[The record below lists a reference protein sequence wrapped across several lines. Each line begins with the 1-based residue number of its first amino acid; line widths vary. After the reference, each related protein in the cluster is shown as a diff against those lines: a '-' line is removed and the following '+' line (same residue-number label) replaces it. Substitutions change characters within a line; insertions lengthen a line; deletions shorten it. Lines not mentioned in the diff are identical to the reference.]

1 MTHPA
6 KNVNRRSF
14 LKNSLTIS
22 GGMFLLPGLISECRS
37 AEVTGVSPNR
47 KIQIAQIGCGR
58 MGHADLT
65 NVLTE
70 PLGRVVAVCDLDSVR
85 LAKGKELA
93 ENYYLQSGETKVQ
106 VKSYHDYHD
115 LLSSREI
122 DAVVITVPDHSHALV
137 AVEAA
142 LAGKHIYVQKPV
154 TYSIAEAIGLRTA
167 VEAKKTI
174 LQTGSQQRS
183 EHPWGSFR
191 AASEAV
197 RNGRIGQVK
206 TIKIGIGL
214 DKPSGIAPHA
224 MPIPKNLNFERW
236 LGPAPEQAYMEGR
249 VHPQNTVLG
258 RPGWMTTED
267 FGLGMITNWGAHHV
281 DIAQWALGQEL
292 GGPLT
297 VDGHAEFMHN
307 DMWTVH
313 TTYHIEMEYP
323 NAVRVIL
330 DNNFENGILFEGDEG
345 TVFCTRSEERPA
357 QIDPNTAA
365 GREAMKPLRASDLKI
380 LSPLGSDAKRWM
392 PSKSHYGNWLESIVA
407 KREPI
412 APIQQSARSLETC
425 AAAWISMKL
434 GRKLNWNSKTEMFE
448 NDPAAN
454 ALRQR
459 KARKPEY
466 DFAVALKKAGL
477 A

>member
-14 LKNSLTIS
+14 LKNSLIVSGGLVLFPELIS
-22 GGMFLLPGLISECRS
+22 GCRS
-37 AEVTGVSPNR
+37 TGTSSNR

-65 NVLTE
+65 NILSE

-93 ENYYLQSGETKVQ
+93 ENYYIQAGEKNVH
-106 VKSYHDYHD
+106 VKSFHDYHD
-115 LLSSREI
+115 LLSSHEI
-122 DAVVITVPDHSHALV
+122 DAVVITIPDHSHALV
-137 AVEAA
+137 AIEAA

-154 TYSIAEAIGLRTA
+154 TYAIAEAIGLRTA
-167 VEAKKTI
+167 VESKKII

-183 EHPWGSFR
+183 ERPWHSFR

-214 DKPSGIAPHA
+214 DKPSGIAPHR
-224 MPIPKNLNFERW
+224 MPVPKNLDFERW
-236 LGPAPEQAYMEGR
+236 LGPAPEQPYMEGR
-249 VHPQNTVLG
+249 VHPQNNVLG
-258 RPGWMTTED
+258 RPGWITTED
-267 FGLGMITNWGAHHV
+267 FGLGMVTNWGAHHV
-281 DIAQWALGQEL
+281 DIAQWAIGQEL
-292 GGPLT
+292 GGPLI
-297 VDGHAEFMHN
+297 VESHADFMHN

-313 TTYHIEMEYP
+313 TNYHVEMLYP
-323 NAVRVIL
+323 NNVQVIL
-330 DNNFENGILFEGDEG
+330 DNKFENGILFEGDEG
-345 TVFCTRSEERPA
+345 SVFCTRSGEA
-357 QIDPNTAA
+357 QSDPNTQAS
-365 GREAMKPLRASDLKI
+365 REAMKPLRASDPKI
-380 LSPLGSDAKRWM
+380 LLPLGADAKRWM
-392 PSKSHYGNWLESIVA
+392 PSKSHYGNWLESIVV

-412 APIQQSARSLETC
+412 APIQQSARSLEAC

-454 ALRQR
+454 GLRQR

>member
-1 MTHPA
+1 MTQPV
-6 KNVNRRSF
+6 KNLNRRSF

-22 GGMFLLPGLISECRS
+22 GGLMVFPGLISECRS
-37 AEVTGVSPNR
+37 AGISANR

-58 MGHADLT
+58 MGTADLT

-70 PLGRVVAVCDLDSVR
+70 SLGRVVAVCDLDSHR
-85 LAKGKELA
+85 LAKGKKLA
-93 ENYYLQSGETKVQ
+93 ENYYAQAGEKGVQ
-106 VKSYHDYHD
+106 IKTYHDYHD
-115 LLSSREI
+115 VLSSSEI
-122 DAVVITVPDHSHALV
+122 DAVMVTIPDHSHALV

-167 VEAKKTI
+167 VESKKII

-183 EHPWGSFR
+183 EHPWRSFR

-197 RNGRIGQVK
+197 RNGRIGQLQR
-206 TIKIGIGL
+206 IKIGIGL

-224 MPIPKNLNFERW
+224 MPIPENLDFERW
-236 LGPAPEQAYMEGR
+236 LGSAPEQPYMEGR
-249 VHPQNTVLG
+249 VHPQDEVLG
-258 RPGWMTTED
+258 RPGWITTED

-281 DIAQWALGQEL
+281 DIAQWAMGQEL

-297 VDGHAEFMHN
+297 VDSHAEFMHN
-307 DMWTVH
+307 DLWTVH
-313 TTYHIEMEYP
+313 TTYHVEMGYP
-323 NAVRVIL
+323 NNVQVIL
-330 DNNFENGILFEGDEG
+330 DNHFENGIRFEGDEG
-345 TVFCTRSEERPA
+345 RVFCTRSEERA
-357 QIDPNTAA
+357 AEGDANTPA
-365 GREAMKPLRASDLKI
+365 GREAMRPLRASDPKI

-392 PSKSHYGNWLESIVA
+392 PSKSHYGNWLESVA
-407 KREPI
+407 ANHQPI
-412 APIQQSARSLETC
+412 APIQQSARSLEAC

-434 GRKLNWNSKTEMFE
+434 GRKLNWNAKTEMFE

-454 ALRQR
+454 EFRKR
-459 KARKPEY
+459 KARKPQY
-466 DFAVALKKAGL
+466 DFEVALKKAGL